1 MPASLV
7 PTFVEAFHAVRGNAH
22 VAQNEAAAVAAIAGI
37 VRDAGATCVA
47 LAALPDGLCGA
58 LAESLQSAGVEVLGP
73 EYATETLPLALD
85 RPTIG
90 ITGMAFGIAQTGT
103 LAEVCTD
110 DAVRLVS
117 GLPRTHIGVVYAR
130 DLVNTLHDAAPRL
143 RDLFTLH
150 DANVTVSFISGPSRT
165 GDIELVLT
173 LGVHGPETAHAVI
186 IEDAP

>member
-1 MPASLV
+1 LPAALV
-7 PTFVEAFHAVRGNAH
+7 PEFVEAFHAVRGHAH
-22 VAQNEAAAVAAIAGI
+22 VAPNHDAAVAQIAAI
-37 VRDAGATCVA
+37 VREAGATCVA
-47 LAALPDGLCGA
+47 LA
-58 LAESLQSAGVEVLGP
+58 GVQVLGP
-73 EYATETLPLALD
+73 SYESATLPLALD
-85 RPTIG
+85 GPTIG

-117 GLPRTHIGVVYAR
+117 GLPRTHIGVVYAS
-130 DLVNTLHDAAPRL
+130 DLAPTLHDAAPRL
-143 RDLFTLH
+143 RALFTQH

-186 IEDAP
+186 IEDAS